1 MNKKN
6 RWEELFDELLDL
18 IEFRLIKYPDGWGLV
33 DRQGANLGDIESDR
47 FDSSEIGRAHV

>member
-18 IEFRLIKYPDGWGLV
+18 IEFRLIK
-33 DRQGANLGDIESDR
+33 
-47 FDSSEIGRAHV
+47 IGRAHV